1 MTTVREFFIQ
11 LRVYFPIIEKRHGT
25 LSPPSPPTPFSSYA
39 PVIEA
44 VNNTIDETFLL
55 LANMY
60 NHEMGIIITQSII
73 LKGLISLHF
82 ELNAKHVL

>member
-1 MTTVREFFIQ
+1 MTTVREFLSNLGHIFQ
-11 LRVYFPIIEKRHGT
+11 LSKNAMGNSP
-25 LSPPSPPTPFSSYA
+25 PPSPSTPFSSYA

-82 ELNAKHVL
+82 ELNTKHVL

>member
-11 LRVYFPIIEKRHGT
+11 LRAYFPIVEKRHGK

-39 PVIEA
+39 PVIET
-44 VNNTIDETFLL
+44 VNNTIEETFLL

-73 LKGLISLHF
+73 LKGLVSLHF
-82 ELNAKHVL
+82 ELNTKHVL

>member
-1 MTTVREFFIQ
+1 MGNS
-11 LRVYFPIIEKRHGT
+11 P
-25 LSPPSPPTPFSSYA
+25 PPSPPTPFSRYA

-44 VNNTIDETFLL
+44 VNTTIEETFLL

-73 LKGLISLHF
+73 LKGLVSLHF
-82 ELNAKHVL
+82 ELNTKHVL

>member
-1 MTTVREFFIQ
+1 M
-11 LRVYFPIIEKRHGT
+11 GN
-25 LSPPSPPTPFSSYA
+25 SPPPPPPLPSPPTPFSSYA
-39 PVIEA
+39 PVTEA
-44 VNNTIDETFLL
+44 VNNTIDEIFFL

-82 ELNAKHVL
+82 ELNTKHAL